1 MNLSIIVIA
10 VVQKGLS
17 CPSLLM
23 NHYRAAETLTTLLI
37 LLTGVCLATFD
48 LLIYG
53 CCVFQDHGEKQSFV
67 LIRAFFLIIVNKLL
81 VGPVYC
87 SCEWFSFK

>member
-10 VVQKGLS
+10 LVQKGLS

-37 LLTGVCLATFD
+37 LLTGATFD
-48 LLIYG
+48 LLIYD

-67 LIRAFFLIIVNKLL
+67 LIKTLFLIIVNKLL